1 MAMEEGTTTTVNF
14 PQGMNPWGMG
24 WNHPWQKYGMSGSA
38 LGIGIAG
45 LVAGGLALLG
55 ARLGNGFGTNGNGC
69 GPQYATTR
77 DLDYERALTERDAKI
92 GKLES
97 QLYTDQQVNAVRQ
110 EIQAGNAA
118 QARLNDGVMAS
129 IATLQ
134 QQAAAFDAMQMS
146 VLKPSVLAPSQAVL
160 AQFQAAKAATPAAA
174 GGTNSG
180 SGTGS

>member
-1 MAMEEGTTTTVNF
+1 MAMEEASTTTVNF

-24 WNHPWQKYGMSGSA
+24 WNQPWQKYGMSGSA

-55 ARLGNGFGTNGNGC
+55 ARLGNGFGGNGC

-77 DLDYERALTERDAKI
+77 DLDYERALTERNAKI

-97 QLYTDQQVNAVRQ
+97 QLYTDQQVNALRQ
-110 EIQAGNAA
+110 E
-118 QARLNDGVMAS
+118 
-129 IATLQ
+129 TT
-134 QQAAAFDAMQMS
+134 AAAATQAVFDTKLAGSLDIVKGKVAMLDGMLQP
-146 VLKPSVLAPSQAVL
+146 VLAPQVLAPSQAVL
-160 AQFQAAKAATPAAA
+160 AQFQAAKATTSAATPAA
-174 GGTNSG
+174 NSG

>member
-1 MAMEEGTTTTVNF
+1 MAMEEASTTTVNF

-24 WNHPWQKYGMSGSA
+24 WNQPWQKYGMSGSA

-55 ARLGNGFGTNGNGC
+55 ARLGNGFGGNGC

-92 GKLES
+92 GKLEA
-97 QLYTDQQVNAVRQ
+97 QLYTDQQDNILRA

-134 QQAAAFDAMQMS
+134 QQAAAFDGMQMS

-160 AQFQAAKAATPAAA
+160 AQFQAAKATTSAATPAA
-174 GGTNSG
+174 NSG